1 VGLLFF
7 SKTPVFG
14 EFFFKLGEL
23 IIIQKVTTVFVVCHD
38 LHSNELKLNFVE
50 SYFGAVAHF
59 LYTVLLFHLLLI
71 CLFCKRI
78 NIYQLPHTLF
88 LPMAHKFLTFALV
101 ASVLLFGTVN
111 MMNNAFAQAPDWY
124 PGKGV
129 RQDMYVKYSIEH
141 YDFNQRQPY
150 VMTLY
155 FQQQDQDGNW
165 IVPTSVEANGRVLQG
180 TLKLSDT
187 MSPLLGGEVPQE
199 MRQFVSG
206 YQSSLTWLDAFTT
219 VSAPLSLTA
228 GSWGKIASI
237 GGSEVKPSGT
247 QQVTFAGAQGVC
259 GASSCDATRVTW
271 HKGVDSNVWVVSD
284 FPFPVKAETFADVT
298 TPPAPIQY
306 RFELLETGSGQPA
319 AATGTGQT
327 SGPPLERTTTDGSHL
342 ILTWDPVDIQANSTV
357 NFGLEV
363 RDANNSPLQ
372 NVAYDFTVKDANG
385 QTLQEFNNQLSQS
398 GTATHPVT
406 FNSTGPKTITVTIN
420 SVGSRPTGQ
429 IIQATDFNIA
439 VVPEFPVSAV
449 IISAALIGLV
459 VVIMRAKGLGIGRSN
474 LFGTHGGL

>member
-1 VGLLFF
+1 
-7 SKTPVFG
+7 
-14 EFFFKLGEL
+14 
-23 IIIQKVTTVFVVCHD
+23 
-38 LHSNELKLNFVE
+38 
-50 SYFGAVAHF
+50 
-59 LYTVLLFHLLLI
+59 
-71 CLFCKRI
+71 
-78 NIYQLPHTLF
+78 
-88 LPMAHKFLTFALV
+88 MAHKFLTFALV
-101 ASVLLFGTVN
+101 TSILLLGTLS
-111 MMNNAFAQAPDWY
+111 MMNNAYAQTPVWY
-124 PGKGV
+124 PGEGV
-129 RQDMYVKYSIEH
+129 RQDMYVKYRIEH

-165 IVPTSVEANGRVLQG
+165 IVPAYVETNGGVLQG

-199 MRQFVSG
+199 MRQFISG

-237 GGSEVKPSGT
+237 GGSEVKPTGT
-247 QQVTFAGAQGVC
+247 QQVTFEGAQSLC
-259 GASSCDATRVTW
+259 GASSCDATLVSW
-271 HKGVDSNVWVVSD
+271 HKGVDSNVWVVNE

-319 AATGTGQT
+319 APTGTAQT

-342 ILTWDPVDIQANSTV
+342 TLTWDPVDIQPNSTV
-357 NFGLEV
+357 NFGLDM

-372 NVAYDFTVKDANG
+372 NVAYDFIVKDANG
-385 QTLQEFNNQLSQS
+385 QTLQEFNDQLSQS

-420 SVGSRPTGQ
+420 SVASRAAAQ

-459 VVIMRAKGLGIGRSN
+459 VVIMRAKGLGIGGSN
-474 LFGTHGGL
+474 LFGTHGSL

>member
-1 VGLLFF
+1 
-7 SKTPVFG
+7 
-14 EFFFKLGEL
+14 
-23 IIIQKVTTVFVVCHD
+23 
-38 LHSNELKLNFVE
+38 
-50 SYFGAVAHF
+50 
-59 LYTVLLFHLLLI
+59 
-71 CLFCKRI
+71 
-78 NIYQLPHTLF
+78 
-88 LPMAHKFLTFALV
+88 
-101 ASVLLFGTVN
+101 
-111 MMNNAFAQAPDWY
+111 MMNNAYAQTPVWY
-124 PGKGV
+124 PGEGV
-129 RQDMYVKYSIEH
+129 RQDMYVKYRIEH
-141 YDFNQRQPY
+141 YDFNERQPY

-165 IVPTSVEANGRVLQG
+165 IVPAYVETNGGVLQG

-199 MRQFVSG
+199 MRPFISG
-206 YQSSLTWLDAFTT
+206 YQSSLIWLDAFTSI
-219 VSAPLSLTA
+219 SAPLSLTA

-237 GGSEVKPSGT
+237 GGSEVRPAGT

-259 GASSCDATRVTW
+259 GASSCDATLVSW
-271 HKGVDSNVWVVSD
+271 HKGVTSNVWVVNE

-319 AATGTGQT
+319 APTGTGQT

-342 ILTWDPVDIQANSTV
+342 ILTWDPVDIQPNSTV
-357 NFGLEV
+357 NFGLEI

-372 NVAYDFTVKDANG
+372 NVAYDFTVKDADG
-385 QTLQEFNNQLSQS
+385 QTLQEFNDQLAQS

-420 SVGSRPTGQ
+420 SVASRAAGQ
-429 IIQATDFNIA
+429 IIQATDFNIV
-439 VVPEFPVSAV
+439 VVPEFPVSAA

-474 LFGTHGGL
+474 LFGTHGAP